1 MGLLKT
7 HQMAL
12 LIMAG
17 AFVALIAP
25 VNSLLAG
32 FLSPLLSSITGGKG
46 AYV

>member
-1 MGLLKT
+1 MNLLKT

-17 AFVALIAP
+17 ALVALIAP
-25 VNSLLAG
+25 VNSLIAG

-46 AYV
+46 SYV

>member
-1 MGLLKT
+1 MNILKT

-25 VNSLLAG
+25 VNSLIAG
-32 FLSPLLSSITGGKG
+32 FLTPVLSTVTGGKG
-46 AYV
+46 SYV